1 MLNGRNQILYFDN
14 SIGIIFLF
22 VCFKCDSGT
31 NWNSFVGK
39 LLFARP
45 GLHFDFVHLAQ
56 DFRSKLQSNQSINQT
71 NQPNQPNPTNQSIKQ
86 PKKRNNKSKHKKSC
100 KQKKMK
106 KKEVSFADINSK

>member
-56 DFRSKLQSNQSINQT
+56 DFRSKLQSNQSIKPTNQT
-71 NQPNQPNPTNQSIKQ
+71 NPIQPINQS
-86 PKKRNNKSKHKKSC
+86 NN
-100 KQKKMK
+100 QKK
-106 KKEVSFADINSK
+106 EQQIET

>member
-56 DFRSKLQSNQSINQT
+56 DFRSKLQSNQSIKPTNQT
-71 NQPNQPNPTNQSIKQ
+71 NPIQPINQS
-86 PKKRNNKSKHKKSC
+86 NN
-100 KQKKMK
+100 QKKK
-106 KKEVSFADINSK
+106 QQIET

>member
-56 DFRSKLQSNQSINQT
+56 DFRSKLQSNQSIKPTQTNRSINQT
-71 NQPNQPNPTNQSIKQ
+71 T
-86 PKKRNNKSKHKKSC
+86 KKRNNKSKHKKSC
-100 KQKKMK
+100 KQKK
-106 KKEVSFADINSK
+106 